1 MSKFFTRMGDGSAVW
16 MSEEDIRRDL
26 EEGVKDA
33 AERGKIPKLT
43 EDEINRLFE
52 IITAP
57 EKTVSCA
64 RGNEAVVTFDAGT
77 LKLPVRA
84 GLPMDRM
91 TAVLTHER
99 VLCSDTMELCTTD
112 YSYKS
117 IKNFVHEEAMSMELT
132 QLNTIIP
139 VFYGAMPNLGQ
150 YTKPDGPIDNWSE
163 LLPMAK
169 ISEAREAQEE
179 AVEYA
184 ARDMVY
190 IAGALYEEGGADGIN
205 FDTVG
210 ASGDGDFLATLKA
223 ASTLKEKYPGI
234 PMQIGMTGEFVL
246 GMHGRMTFD
255 GVRLAGL
262 YPHHQV
268 KVCEKAGATIFGC
281 VINTNS
287 SMSFP
292 WNLARTVTFTKACV
306 EAADIPVHVNAG
318 MGVGGVPLSNTA
330 PTDATSR
337 ASKAIIEI
345 GKADGL

>member
-1 MSKFFTRMGDGSAVW
+1 MTQYFTRLGDGSAVW
-16 MSEEDIRRDL
+16 MNEEDIRWDL
-26 EEGVKDA
+26 EEGMKDA
-33 AERGKIPKLT
+33 ADRGKIPELT
-43 EDEINRLFE
+43 DDEMEQLFQ
-52 IITAP
+52 IITHP
-57 EKTVSCA
+57 HKTVSCE
-64 RGNEAVVTFDAGT
+64 RGNECVVTFDAGT

-84 GLPMDRM
+84 GIPMDRM
-91 TAVLTHER
+91 TAILTHER
-99 VLCSDTMELCTTD
+99 ILCSDTMELCTTD

-117 IKNFVHEEAMSMELT
+117 IKNFVHEEAMTMELV
-132 QLNTIIP
+132 QLNSIIP

-163 LLPMAK
+163 LLPLAK
-169 ISEAREAQEE
+169 ISEARAAQEE
-179 AVEYA
+179 AVEHA
-184 ARDMVY
+184 VRDMTY
-190 IAGALYEEGGADGIN
+190 IAGVVYEGGADGIN

-223 ASTLKEKYPGI
+223 VENLKNKYPEI
-234 PMQIGMTGEFVL
+234 PIQIGMAGEFVL
-246 GMHGRMTFD
+246 GMHGQLKYD

-262 YPHHQV
+262 YPHQQV

-287 SMSFP
+287 SMSFA
-292 WNLARTVTFTKACV
+292 WNLARTVTFVKACV
-306 EAADIPVHVNAG
+306 EAASIPVHVNAG
-318 MGVGGVPLSNTA
+318 MGVGGIPMTNTS